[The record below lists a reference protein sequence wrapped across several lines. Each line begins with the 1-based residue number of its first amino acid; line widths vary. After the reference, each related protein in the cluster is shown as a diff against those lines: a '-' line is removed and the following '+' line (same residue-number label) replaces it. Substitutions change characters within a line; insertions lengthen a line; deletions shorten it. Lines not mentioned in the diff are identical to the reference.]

1 MTRLLCHGISE
12 TEGPKRQTREG
23 GSEWELI
30 KTLLE
35 GDGNSNKTNTA
46 SNTRPRLTTQVG
58 QVYTATEVLLDLG
71 TNKQPSEP
79 KHTNTQSG
87 NLHGLLLVLHR
98 SHRWPAPVTPV
109 TLSDRWTE
117 PVRPVATTAAQQ
129 AFLKAAVTSLGPRT
143 KTPPK
148 HNLQGRKTLHK
159 T

>member
-1 MTRLLCHGISE
+1 MTRLLCHGTSE
-12 TEGPKRQTREG
+12 TEGPKRRTREG

-79 KHTNTQSG
+79 K
-87 NLHGLLLVLHR
+87 LARLAACA
-98 SHRWPAPVTPV
+98 APVTPMACAGH
-109 TLSDRWTE
+109 TGDT
-117 PVRPVATTAAQQ
+117 VRPVDRASQAGGYNSRTTSIPESRSD
-129 AFLKAAVTSLGPRT
+129 FSRP
-143 KTPPK
+143 
-148 HNLQGRKTLHK
+148 
-159 T
+159 